1 MRTLHRWLAWPAV
14 LAILVAACNPPI
26 VAVPTPSATPTTP
39 RPAQTPAPSPTPTEA
54 AVSGGAL
61 RVAVTEQPSDDSR
74 LDPHEE
80 PTPAMQAVVG
90 PVYSGLV
97 QFDPDS
103 SGRRIIADLAANWR
117 MLDDRTFEFTIR
129 KDTTFH
135 NGQQV
140 TSVDVLYSIEGVRLP
155 PRDATRPRR
164 ELYASIKDVVA
175 PDKYTLRIVTRE
187 PDAGLLAMLASG
199 TLAVEPQSDGLPETW
214 RAPQPVGSGPFVF
227 TGYSSSGQARYP
239 RYKDYFLKG
248 KPYLDYY
255 ELFTI
260 QDTATRIAGLRGG
273 LLDVVLGPLPAQRV
287 ASLREAR
294 PDLVFHRAQDPVVG
308 HDVVVNTTRGPFNDA
323 RVRKALRLALDD
335 QAAYVAEGASCG
347 PYIGSPGG
355 LTPWALP
362 QSELAKR
369 PEANTDRSQRL
380 DEARKLLADAGLSGA
395 LTATVQTQ
403 QEDAEQAPDSATWAA
418 WAKLIAKGINEIGGK
433 ADVQELEGPRQLQ
446 EHVLSLQ
453 YDIAVY
459 PVPYVGY
466 PDPNGLALAWR
477 TGAPRNYANYSD
489 PELDRLLA
497 EQARTLDWAKR
508 LPLVYA
514 AQQRILESYAAFYL
528 PRPTACE
535 SGGADAA
542 SQPWVKGF
550 KQDWAGA
557 PLDNMRFYQVWI
569 DPVIKGDF
577 KRP

>member
-1 MRTLHRWLAWPAV
+1 M
-14 LAILVAACNPPI
+14 
-26 VAVPTPSATPTTP
+26 
-39 RPAQTPAPSPTPTEA
+39 
-54 AVSGGAL
+54 SGGAL
-61 RVAVTEQPSDDSR
+61 RVAVTEQPPETSR

-97 QFDPDS
+97 QFDPAG
-103 SGRRIIADLAANWR
+103 SGRRIIGDLANDWR
-117 MLDDRTFEFTIR
+117 LVDDRTLEFGIR
-129 KDTTFH
+129 KDATFH

-140 TSVDVLYSIEGVRLP
+140 TAVDVLYSLDRVRLP

-187 PDAGLLAMLASG
+187 PDAGVLAMLASG
-199 TLAVEPQSDGLPETW
+199 TLAVEPQFDGLPETW

-260 QDTATRIAGLRGG
+260 SDTATRIAGLRGG

-294 PDLVFHRAQDPVVG
+294 PDLVFHRAQDPVFG
-308 HDVVVNTTRGPFNDA
+308 HDVVVNTTRGPFNDL

-335 QAAYVAEGASCG
+335 RAAYAAQESSCG

-355 LTPWALP
+355 LSPWALP
-362 QSELAKR
+362 QNDLAKR
-369 PEANTDRSQRL
+369 PEAGGDHIQRL
-380 DEARKLLADAGLSGA
+380 AEARKLVADAGLSDA
-395 LTATVQTQ
+395 LTATVQTR
-403 QEDAEQAPDSATWAA
+403 QEGGVSDPDARIAAA
-418 WAKLIAKGINEIGGK
+418 WAKLLAKGINDIGGK
-433 ADVQELEGPRQLQ
+433 AEVQELESPKQFQ
-446 EHVLSLQ
+446 ERLLSLQ
-453 YDIAVY
+453 YGIAVY

-466 PDPNGLALAWR
+466 PDPNGLSSVWR
-477 TGAPRNYANYSD
+477 SGAPRNYANYSD

-514 AQQRILESYAAFYL
+514 AQQRILDSYAAFYL
-528 PRPTACE
+528 PRPAACE

-557 PLDNMRFYQVWI
+557 RLDDMRFDQVWI
-569 DPVIKGDF
+569 DPVVKGSF

>member
-1 MRTLHRWLAWPAV
+1 MLL
-14 LAILVAACNPPI
+14 AACNPPI
-26 VAVPTPSATPTTP
+26 VAVPTPSLTPAPTVAAP
-39 RPAQTPAPSPTPTEA
+39 TPAPSPTPAQA

-61 RVAVTEQPSDDSR
+61 RVAVAEQPPETSR
-74 LDPHEE
+74 MDPHEE
-80 PTPAMQAVVG
+80 PTPAIQAVVG
-90 PVYSGLV
+90 PLYSGLV
-97 QFDPDS
+97 QFDPNS
-103 SGRRIIADLAANWR
+103 SGRRIIGDLATDWR
-117 MLDDRTFEFTIR
+117 LVDDRTFEFSIR
-129 KDTTFH
+129 KDATFH

-164 ELYASIKDVVA
+164 ELYTSIENIVA
-175 PDKYTLRIVTRE
+175 PDRFTLRIVMRQ
-187 PDAGLLAMLASG
+187 PDAGILSALASG
-199 TLAVEPQSDGLPETW
+199 TLVVRPQFDGLEETW
-214 RAPQPVGSGPFVF
+214 RAPDPVGSGPFVF
-227 TGYSSSGQARYP
+227 TGYSTSGQARYP

-260 QDTATRIAGLRGG
+260 SDATTRIAGLRAG
-273 LLDVVLGPLPAQRV
+273 LLDVVLGPLSGQRV
-287 ASLREAR
+287 RSLREAR
-294 PDLVFHRAQDPVVG
+294 PDLVFHRAQDTVFG
-308 HDVVVNTTRGPFNDA
+308 HDVVVNTTRSPFNDL

-335 QAAYVAEGASCG
+335 EAAYAAQESSCR

-355 LTPWALP
+355 LSPWALP
-362 QSELAKR
+362 QNEMAKR
-369 PEANTDRSQRL
+369 PEAGGDHIQRL
-380 DEARKLLADAGLSGA
+380 AEARKLVADAGLSGG
-395 LTATVQTQ
+395 LTATVLPRK
-403 QEDAEQAPDSATWAA
+403 EEGGVSDPDARIVDA
-418 WAKLIAKGINEIGGK
+418 WAKLLAKGINDIGGK
-433 ADVQELEGPRQLQ
+433 AEVQELESPQGAGTAPKQFQ
-446 EHVLSLQ
+446 ERLLSLQ

-466 PDPNGLALAWR
+466 PDPNGLPPVWR
-477 TGAPRNYANYSD
+477 SGGPRNYANYAD

-497 EQARTLDWAKR
+497 EQARTLDWARR

-514 AQQRILESYAAFYL
+514 AQQRILDSYAAFYL

-557 PLDNMRFYQVWI
+557 PLDNMRFQQVWI
-569 DPVIKGDF
+569 DPVVKGNF